1 VRVRVLS
8 LALCAV
14 VAVAGGCGTHRA
26 VAPPRPLLAR
36 AVAERLATLSAT
48 VAAKLTT
55 GDGCGAHDA
64 ATMLEQQ
71 TMTAIDRGEV
81 PRRLRAPLLGAVGDL
96 VDRTQCP
103 PQPPPRREEH
113 GKGKHKGHKHGEGD

>member
-14 VAVAGGCGTHRA
+14 VAVAGGCGNHRA
-26 VAPPRPLLAR
+26 AVPPRPMLAR
-36 AVAERLATLSAT
+36 ALAERLATLSDT

-55 GDGCGAHDA
+55 GDGCGARDA
-64 ATMLEQQ
+64 ARTLEQQ
-71 TMTAIDRGEV
+71 TMKAIDRGEV
-81 PRRLRAPLLGAVGDL
+81 PRRLRAPLLSAVGDL

-103 PQPPPRREEH
+103 PQPPREQH